1 MVYIVLFQKCWD
13 ILEKG
18 VLVFFQEV
26 YAYCSFEKSLNASFV
41 NLILKLGA
49 RSVRKLW
56 PISLAGILY
65 KILANILDKR
75 LKMIIGKLVT
85 KFHYAFIQ
93 GS

>member
-1 MVYIVLFQKCWD
+1 M
-13 ILEKG
+13 EKG

-26 YAYCSFEKSLNASFV
+26 YAYCCFEKSLNASFV
-41 NLILKLGA
+41 NLILILKLGA
-49 RSVRKLW
+49 RSIKKLW

-65 KILANILDKR
+65 KILANVLDKR
-75 LKMIIGKLVT
+75 LKMITGKLVT